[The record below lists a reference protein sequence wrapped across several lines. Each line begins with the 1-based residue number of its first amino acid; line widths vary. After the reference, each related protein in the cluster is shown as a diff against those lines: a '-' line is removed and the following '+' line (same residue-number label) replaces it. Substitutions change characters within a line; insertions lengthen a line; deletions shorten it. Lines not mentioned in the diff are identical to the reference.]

1 MMFEKTLSDRGQVT
15 LPKKFRDRLGLTP
28 GTKLSFT
35 QLIDGT
41 VIVRIKHR
49 KLSDLGGILARDDQP
64 TVSVE
69 KMRR

>member
-1 MMFEKTLSDRGQVT
+1 MTFETTLRDKGQVT
-15 LPKKFRDRLGLTP
+15 LPKKFREPLGLIP

-41 VIVRIKHR
+41 VVVRIKHR
-49 KLSDLGGILARDDQP
+49 KLSDLSGMLTREGQP
-64 TVSVE
+64 VVSVE